1 MPTYRTRRHLRA
13 GTHTARAVTSA
24 PRQIHIDPSP
34 NWTISMVNEQAKS
47 NQEFVRTFEDLCER
61 EMAKEQSD
69 TVRFKRSRLRQLL
82 MLLAGAEA
90 QADLFVDP
98 KTGQTRDPKAIYGV
112 VSELVKPF
120 RMDGGKWWA
129 SMKTWLRALRKTMY
143 KMAGTREII
152 IGVMDLVL
160 FLMLYRGTR
169 STYDKVADIQKGFSN
184 KEDPFLKM
192 HKVLPKLPTEHEA
205 IGFMSLTTLLALFG
219 SESATRVISNLA
231 RGNVFSLNTY
241 VSMVRLLPNGIHTI
255 IKGFYTLMTGAA
267 LEELYFVD
275 GISKQKL
282 AHMRRVGHTLQELD
296 QAVERISDT
305 GIAAH
310 LATLRKSKTGVLWN
324 NQRGIKLVKLLED
337 GMHPER
343 YTLAKYRQKLMA
355 VAPRVHTFYFFTSYG
370 DVRHTT
376 RSIVAAYLIFEQRLN
391 EARKH
396 KGPELL
402 PVIAHPKSLKAA
414 RVY

>member
-1 MPTYRTRRHLRA
+1 
-13 GTHTARAVTSA
+13 
-24 PRQIHIDPSP
+24 
-34 NWTISMVNEQAKS
+34 MVNEQAKS

-61 EMAKEQSD
+61 EMAKDQSD

-82 MLLAGAEA
+82 MLLAGSEA

-98 KTGQTRDPKAIYGV
+98 KTGETRDPKAIYGV

-169 STYDKVADIQKGFSN
+169 STLEKVKSVQSVLSKTNAT
-184 KEDPFLKM
+184 KEVIKRVIDVFPTFDD
-192 HKVLPKLPTEHEA
+192 LPTQNDT
-205 IGFMSLTTLLALFG
+205 IGFMSLTALLALFG

-231 RGNVFSLNTY
+231 RGDVFSLNTF

-343 YTLAKYRQKLMA
+343 YTLAKFRQKLMA

-414 RVY
+414 RVH

>member
-1 MPTYRTRRHLRA
+1 
-13 GTHTARAVTSA
+13 
-24 PRQIHIDPSP
+24 
-34 NWTISMVNEQAKS
+34 MVNEQAKS
-47 NQEFVRTFEDLCER
+47 NQEFVRTFEHLCER
-61 EMAKEQSD
+61 EMAKDQSD
-69 TVRFKRSRLRQLL
+69 NVRFKRSRLRQLL

-160 FLMLYRGTR
+160 FVMLYRGSFSIYETV
-169 STYDKVADIQKGFSN
+169 SKVQKRLN
-184 KEDPFLKM
+184 TDTQEDPFTI
-192 HKVLPKLPTEHEA
+192 VIEAFPPLPTKRGT

-231 RGNVFSLNTY
+231 RGDVSLNTV

>member
-34 NWTISMVNEQAKS
+34 NWTINMVNEQAKS
-47 NQEFVRTFEDLCER
+47 NQEFVRTFEDLCKR
-61 EMAKEQSD
+61 ELAKDQSD
-69 TVRFKRSRLRQLL
+69 SVRFKRSRLRQLL
-82 MLLAGAEA
+82 MLLAGSEA

-98 KTGQTRDPKAIYGV
+98 KTGETRDPKAIYGV

-143 KMAGTREII
+143 KMAGTRELIT
-152 IGVMDLVL
+152 GVMDLAL
-160 FLMLYRGTR
+160 FVVISIMGKKTFDSAKNLQSTLNIIQNLYDNKSSKSIKPTR
-169 STYDKVADIQKGFSN
+169 NDTIGVGAFVA
-184 KEDPFLKM
+184 
-192 HKVLPKLPTEHEA
+192 
-205 IGFMSLTTLLALFG
+205 LLALFG

-282 AHMRRVGHTLQELD
+282 AHMRRVAHTLQELD

-305 GIAAH
+305 DIAAH
-310 LATLRKSKTGVLWN
+310 LETLRKRKSGRLWN
-324 NQRGIKLVKLLED
+324 NQMGIKLVKLLED

-343 YTLAKYRQKLMA
+343 YTLAKFRQKLMA

-370 DVRHTT
+370 DARHTT

-391 EARKH
+391 EARKD
-396 KGPELL
+396 KVPELL
-402 PVIAHPKSLKAA
+402 PVIAHPKSLKDA
-414 RVY
+414 RVH